1 MWVIIRGLTWFWH
14 AGMVN
19 ILFLSAK
26 YFYLRW
32 IVEFLIVEFAYAN
45 AFVLLVLLIKTRFPF
60 VMVLPVTWICY
71 FNLVHTSCHN
81 MDVVV
86 RLLN

>member
-45 AFVLLVLLIKTRFPF
+45 AFVLLVLLIDLSDKTDEQALEE
-60 VMVLPVTWICY
+60 VSIIVTSACLIC
-71 FNLVHTSCHN
+71 NWHPACHVN
-81 MDVVV
+81 
-86 RLLN
+86 